1 VDGEAEVMYG
11 ILEKHSYWKAMRIT
25 AWIARFLFN
34 LRSQP
39 RELRRGVLTTE
50 EIQEQVNWWIKKEQL
65 RYDDTEQLEE
75 DKHRLNLEEKEI
87 RLVGVQGENTG

>member
-1 VDGEAEVMYG
+1 
-11 ILEKHSYWKAMRIT
+11 
-25 AWIARFLFN
+25 
-34 LRSQP
+34 
-39 RELRRGVLTTE
+39 VLTTE